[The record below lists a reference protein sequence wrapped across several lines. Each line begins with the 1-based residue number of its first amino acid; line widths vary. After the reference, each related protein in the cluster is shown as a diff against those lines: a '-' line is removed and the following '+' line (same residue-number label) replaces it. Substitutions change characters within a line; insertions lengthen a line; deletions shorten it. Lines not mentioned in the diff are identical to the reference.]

1 MMADFVDIRE
11 TYMVAGDYDSR
22 KRYIRARTGGSNPLA
37 VCSGVTWAI
46 GPARPTGSEE
56 GPYRTWKW
64 ELAGRLALS
73 FQKGTRIAPD
83 PAPQRVTDC
92 MI

>member
-11 TYMVAGDYDSR
+11 NYMVAGDYDSR

-46 GPARPTGSEE
+46 GPGRPNGSSSD
-56 GPYRTWKW
+56 PYRTWKW

-73 FQKGTRIAPD
+73 FQIGVWVASD